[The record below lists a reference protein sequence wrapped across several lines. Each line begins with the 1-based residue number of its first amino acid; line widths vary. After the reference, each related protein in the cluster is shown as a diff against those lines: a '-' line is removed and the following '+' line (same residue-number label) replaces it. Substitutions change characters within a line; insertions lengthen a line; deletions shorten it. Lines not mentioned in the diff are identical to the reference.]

1 MVEETPLSK
10 YMDKKELSPE
20 QVAEQLDVTVQY
32 VYMLLKGK
40 TTPSFA
46 LAWKMEQWSDR
57 AMVMQDWTPFLPEA
71 KRGTMPPRKTRKR

>member
-1 MVEETPLSK
+1 MEETPLSK

-20 QVAEQLDVTVQY
+20 QVAEQLEVTVQY

-46 LAWKMEQWSDR
+46 LAWKMERWSEQ
-57 AMVMQDWTPFLPEA
+57 AIMMQAWVPFLPEA
-71 KRGTMPPRKTRKR
+71 KRGVVPPKRRKK